1 MGQRVLVPR
10 GGGAGP
16 SLTMAPPVPG
26 QSPAKPNP
34 PTQILKGHRAGADA
48 ATLTWTNFHMCLNN
62 WEREILGLKI
72 PRQENWN
79 EFLILVM
86 TQVCQEKFLMD
97 M

>member
-86 TQVCQEKFLMD
+86 TQVCQEKFPMD